1 MEWQKIQNSEH
12 KIEEEEQSL
21 KTDTTQIQELL
32 CHYSNQGSVILMRE

>member
-12 KIEEEEQSL
+12 KIEEQSL

-32 CHYSNQGSVILMRE
+32 YHYSNQDSVILMKE